1 MIYNDPRPEQ
11 IRGTIYFSALILFA
25 GYQCLNA
32 FVPNADLILATRTLA
47 VGFYT
52 AVLYIYGPDA
62 WRALTAP
69 KPKRSDFLIV
79 GIWVSF
85 ASHDA
90 QSLYSILY
98 RLAPSQWLLNS
109 EVVSPIVL
117 LAVIGAILHIS
128 APGAVDGT
136 VPRRNRMALGFGVG
150 IATIMVAVLLVTRP
164 DIGPLLERTRP
175 WIGDWWSTGALLGNP
190 ASGHG

>member
-1 MIYNDPRPEQ
+1 M
-11 IRGTIYFSALILFA
+11 A
-25 GYQCLNA
+25 GYQCINV

-52 AVLYIYGPDA
+52 AVLYFYGPDA
-62 WRALTAP
+62 WRALTSP

-117 LAVIGAILHIS
+117 LAVIGAILHNS

-136 VPRRNRMALGFGVG
+136 VPRRNRVALGIGIG
-150 IATIMVAVLLVTRP
+150 IATIMIAVLLSP
-164 DIGPLLERTRP
+164 GPTSARCLSARAP
-175 WIGDWWSTGALLGNP
+175 GSGTGGRQP
-190 ASGHG
+190 